1 MNRIITD
8 NHAIYFLLE
17 QAEALPANYS
27 IDHVKELEHEES
39 FYVIV
44 YLAAGRSF
52 TAFESK
58 GYLQDKN
65 ILPGM
70 LQLLQGLPADKLP
83 EELLLQA
90 IKLVENKIHSKDNS
104 RFYFDAH

>member
-1 MNRIITD
+1 MNKVIND
-8 NHAIYFLLE
+8 SHAIYFLLE
-17 QAEALPANYS
+17 QANALPGDYS
-27 IDHVKELEHEES
+27 IDHVNELEHEGS

-44 YLAAGRSF
+44 YHAVNRSF
-52 TAFESK
+52 IAFESQ

-65 ILPGM
+65 VLPGM
-70 LQLLQGLPADKLP
+70 LQLLQDLPAAELP
-83 EELLLQA
+83 EELLQQA